1 MSQRPAWLQL
11 WVCTCCPKAATAHW
25 KAEIMSVALLA
36 RDLALDKSV
45 DISEFVQLRRDIHQH
60 PELAFEE
67 HRTSELV
74 AQSLSRWGYQ
84 VTRGLGETGVVGQLR
99 KGNGTKKLGL

>member
-1 MSQRPAWLQL
+1 METRDA
-11 WVCTCCPKAATAHW
+11 VVD
-25 KAEIMSVALLA
+25 VA
-36 RDLALDKSV
+36 
-45 DISEFVQLRRDIHQH
+45 EFVQLRHDIHRH

-84 VTRGLGETGVVGQLR
+84 VTRGLGGEL
-99 KGNGTKKLGL
+99 